1 METAFEEAMVVVF
14 VNFFSAGVGRADEND
29 AHVVAAALKTQAA
42 VIVTENL
49 RDFPEGL
56 LRRLNLETKSADIF
70 IADTIILDTGRA
82 VAAIRRMRER
92 FRKPE
97 KTADILL
104 LDMEANGLTET
115 VDILKPHLLS
125 L

>member
-1 METAFEEAMVVVF
+1 METAFEEAMVVDF
-14 VNFFSAGVGRADEND
+14 DQFLSACDGLPDEND

-49 RDFPEGL
+49 RDFSEGL

-70 IADTIILDTGRA
+70 IADTIALDTGRA

>member
-1 METAFEEAMVVVF
+1 MVVDF
-14 VNFFSAGVGRADEND
+14 DQFLSACDGLPDEND

-70 IADTIILDTGRA
+70 IADTIVLDTGRA

>member
-1 METAFEEAMVVVF
+1 
-14 VNFFSAGVGRADEND
+14 
-29 AHVVAAALKTQAA
+29 
-42 VIVTENL
+42 
-49 RDFPEGL
+49 
-56 LRRLNLETKSADIF
+56 
-70 IADTIILDTGRA
+70 
-82 VAAIRRMRER
+82 MRER